1 VSRARRA
8 ACETGDLAGRRG
20 DDDDVECVVE
30 HPGNPEGPADPVA
43 EYVADW
49 ANEPAVSDRSSHTW
63 RRPTRL
69 APLIAALALLLVV
82 AIVVSRRG
90 DDTANTS
97 DADSIRT
104 AGTVAGSTSS
114 TTPLTIVA
122 TTPGTEVVDAAPP
135 GSAIDATPPSVAVP
149 TTIANVAP
157 AVVVA
162 TTTTTPPCQ
171 PDLAI
176 TAASAVTDN
185 GIAVVVT
192 VENRSDCTATNV
204 AAIIEYSLNQPR
216 PATATKGTWHQTEQG
231 RLAGTWVVGSMDG
244 HVTETVSIPES
255 PLDATTATTAQL
267 RVDPLGQTD
276 PDPTNNAVSAACAS
290 TITVDIAPHDP
301 LFVGGNV
308 SSDVTVRNDGP
319 CDQHLQLRVAVV
331 RFGGSESWNEV
342 AEVDVPADGQDHT
355 YTIAVA
361 VPVTTG
367 AVVDLWLSVTNQGND
382 APMEMIEM
390 LQARDTSTNL
400 QL

>member
-1 VSRARRA
+1 
-8 ACETGDLAGRRG
+8 
-20 DDDDVECVVE
+20 VE
-30 HPGNPEGPADPVA
+30 HPGHPDRPTDPVA

-49 ANEPAVSDRSSHTW
+49 ANEPAVSGRRSDTW
-63 RRPTRL
+63 SRPTRL

-90 DDTANTS
+90 DDTANTN

-122 TTPGTEVVDAAPP
+122 TTPGTEVVDTAPP
-135 GSAIDATPPSVAVP
+135 GSAIDAKTPSVAVP
-149 TTIANVAP
+149 TTIANVAS

-162 TTTTTPPCQ
+162 TTTTTTPPCQ

-204 AAIIEYSLNQPR
+204 AAIIEYHLYQPR

-319 CDQHLQLRVAVV
+319 CDQHLRLRVAVV
-331 RFGGSESWNEV
+331 RFGGSESWNEE

-382 APMEMIEM
+382 GPMEMIEM
-390 LQARDTSTNL
+390 LHARDTSTNL